1 MKAVTVAPRTAGSV
15 RLEGIP
21 EPDAALGSVVVEAL
35 AAGRL
40 LRLDSLGVTG
50 PPCEPCRGYAADG

>member
-1 MKAVTVAPRTAGSV
+1 MKAVTVAPRTA
-15 RLEGIP
+15 
-21 EPDAALGSVVVEAL
+21 
-35 AAGRL
+35 RL